1 MKILNNILEAIGN
14 TPLVRLNR
22 VTQGIKANVLAK
34 CEFLNPSGSI
44 KDRIALRMIS
54 QAEDEGRLREG
65 STVVEASTGNTAIAL
80 SFVSAIKRYKSIMCM
95 PKGWAT
101 EERTKIMRA
110 FGAEV
115 IEVDPGEE
123 IERELKGK
131 SVHGGV
137 VELIPRIRCLDMEK
151 NQPKTWWARQALNP
165 ENIAAHR
172 EGTGKEIID
181 QTDGKID
188 AFVCAVGTGGTLLG
202 VSEALMEVNPKV
214 KIYAVE
220 PSSSSLLKMAP
231 QLRPYMEKYGIPGVA
246 GWIIT
251 QIENRKIVTEIHL
264 VENQDAVEMAR
275 RLTQEEGLF
284 CGMSS
289 GANVFVALQV
299 ASKMDKGKNIV
310 AILPDRRDRYFYTEH
325 FTT

>member
-1 MKILNNILEAIGN
+1 MRISNSILEAIGN

-22 VTQGIKANVLAK
+22 VTQGIGANVLAK

-54 QAEDEGRLREG
+54 EAEKAGKLQEG
-65 STVVEASTGNTAIAL
+65 STIVEASTGNTAIAL
-80 SFVSAIKRYKSIMCM
+80 SFVSAIKGYKSVMCM

-101 EERTKIMRA
+101 EGRTKIMRA

-137 VELIPRIRCLDMEK
+137 VELIPRIRCLEMEK
-151 NQPKTWWARQALNP
+151 SLPNTWWARQALNP
-165 ENIAAHR
+165 DNIAAHR
-172 EGTGKEIID
+172 ETTGKEIVE
-181 QTDGKID
+181 QTDGKVD

-202 VSEALMEVNPKV
+202 VSEALMEVNPEV
-214 KIYAVE
+214 RVYAVE
-220 PSSSSLLKMAP
+220 PASSSLLKMAP

-251 QIENRKIVTEIHL
+251 QIENRKLVAETYL
-264 VENQDAVEMAR
+264 VENQDAVDMAH
-275 RLTQEEGLF
+275 RLTREEGLF

-289 GANVFVALQV
+289 GANVYIALQV
-299 ASKMDKGKNIV
+299 AREMEKGRTIV
-310 AILPDRRDRYFYTEH
+310 TILPDRWDRYFYTEH